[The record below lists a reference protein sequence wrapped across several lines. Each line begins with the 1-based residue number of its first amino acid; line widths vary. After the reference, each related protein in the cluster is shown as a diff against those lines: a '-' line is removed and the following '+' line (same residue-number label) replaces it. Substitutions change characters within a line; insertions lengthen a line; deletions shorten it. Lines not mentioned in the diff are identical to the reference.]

1 MVTVGH
7 AGQSLWP
14 MLATHC
20 TSAMDCKVYLSGWP
34 AGQSRQANVTRK
46 GKDMFAKWTDE
57 MVREYFDTHWNA
69 TLHEICA
76 LSGRTKAD
84 VKRVLM
90 GG

>member
-1 MVTVGH
+1 MAMHAQHQSKAIAVVTVG
-7 AGQSLWP
+7 
-14 MLATHC
+14 
-20 TSAMDCKVYLSGWP
+20 P
-34 AGQSRQANVTRK
+34 AGLLCSAISAIRNTNRK

>member
-1 MVTVGH
+1 MTF
-7 AGQSLWP
+7 
-14 MLATHC
+14 T
-20 TSAMDCKVYLSGWP
+20 
-34 AGQSRQANVTRK
+34 
-46 GKDMFAKWTDE
+46 KWTDD

-90 GG
+90 GDK

>member
-1 MVTVGH
+1 MPQTITTFLW
-7 AGQSLWP
+7 AG
-14 MLATHC
+14 
-20 TSAMDCKVYLSGWP
+20 
-34 AGQSRQANVTRK
+34 
-46 GKDMFAKWTDE
+46 GKDKTMTKWTDD

-90 GG
+90 EG